1 MNNSIKNRNGAR
13 WIYVLCGLA
22 LCCAWAVR
30 SGAAE
35 DKERFDAGD
44 WNWTA
49 PVEQSDTESEFLRLT
64 ITSDIMDKSQSSLR
78 DLRVLDD
85 AGKLVPHVLHFDRT
99 EAELDWGVTT
109 LMNRTFRMGEF
120 DRTTV
125 HFPVRAQ
132 RNRIRVALSGANY
145 RRYAL
150 LEGSEDNLNWAA
162 VASTWMFKVPNEGEI
177 FETDTFRFPTNDF
190 PYLRLT
196 VLNME
201 DEAKRIH
208 IENVEYVYYRDAEIE
223 TTPVTL
229 TATFVEPD
237 DTEREKN
244 ATILVIDLGYN
255 NLPLEE
261 LTLEIDDP
269 YFYRC
274 FDLYGRRAETEI
286 VQKKSETGWDDIE
299 RDIPWS
305 HLRRGVLY
313 RIQKDGVTE
322 EQLAIEKIRTPY
334 RYLRLRIFNGDDAP
348 LSIDTT
354 AVVAQRRAL
363 GSLVFAH
370 AQGETYSLIF
380 GNEKARAPKYDL
392 ARAIEH
398 VGERDVPKVGLG
410 AVGALIFEPEA
421 PAWSTQYA
429 WAIWVV
435 LIVAVVLMVGLIAR
449 NMGNLA
455 PED

>member
-1 MNNSIKNRNGAR
+1 MSQSFKDGKGA
-13 WIYVLCGLA
+13 WSLLVLCALA

-30 SGAAE
+30 SEATE
-35 DKERFDAGD
+35 DEDRFDARD
-44 WNWTA
+44 WAWIA
-49 PVEQSDTESEFLRLT
+49 PVEQPDSDSEFLRLT
-64 ITSDIMDKSQSSLR
+64 ITLDIMDKSQSSLH
-78 DLRVLDD
+78 DLRVLDH

-99 EAELDWGVTT
+99 EAELAWGATT
-109 LMNRTFRMGEF
+109 LMNRSFRIGGF
-120 DRTTV
+120 DRTTI
-125 HFPVRAQ
+125 HFPDRTQ
-132 RNRIRVALSGANY
+132 RNRIRVGLSGDNY

-162 VASTWMFKVPNEGEI
+162 VASTWMFKVPNEGEVY
-177 FETDTFRFPTNDF
+177 ETDIFRFPTNDF

-201 DEAKRIH
+201 DETKRIH
-208 IENVEYVYYRDAEIE
+208 IRSVKYAHYRDAEIE

-255 NLPLEE
+255 NLPLEG
-261 LTLEIDDP
+261 LTLEISDP

-274 FDLYGRRAETEI
+274 FDLSGRRAETEI
-286 VQKKSETGWDDIE
+286 IQKKSETGWDDIE
-299 RDIPWS
+299 WDLPWS
-305 HLRRGVLY
+305 HLRRGVFY
-313 RIQKDGVTE
+313 RIQKDGTTE
-322 EQLAIEKIRTPY
+322 EQLAVEKIRTPY

-348 LSIDTT
+348 LSIDPVAVT
-354 AVVAQRRAL
+354 ARRRAL

-380 GNEKARAPKYDL
+380 GNKTASAPKYDL
-392 ARAIEH
+392 VRAIKD
-398 VGERDVPKVGLG
+398 VGERDVPTVGLG
-410 AVGALIFEPEA
+410 AVNALVFEPEA
-421 PAWSTQYA
+421 PAWSAQYA

-435 LIVAVVLMVGLIAR
+435 LIVAVVLMIGLIAR
-449 NMGNLA
+449 NMSNLA